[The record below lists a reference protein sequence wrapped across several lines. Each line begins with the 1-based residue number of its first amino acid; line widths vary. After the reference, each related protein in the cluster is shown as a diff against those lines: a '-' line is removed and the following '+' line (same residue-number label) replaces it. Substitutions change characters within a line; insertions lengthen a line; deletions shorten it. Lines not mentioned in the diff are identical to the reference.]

1 MVKRFHCGHSDF
13 YISKYPVYGLV
24 LDILIQRSRT
34 LLAHLA
40 QHPADSLV
48 DKVERVGGEA
58 CQRCVSS
65 HQILL
70 HAEALTTLRV
80 CGHLIPRNLS
90 PSPYSP
96 PPVLKNLERNS
107 LCTGSRIEVIKS
119 IISCALVIG
128 IILRKITLFPIKS
141 HCKFTLLREQHINEE
156 AAPGGA
162 ASV

>member
-96 PPVLKNLERNS
+96 PPVLKNPERNS
-107 LCTGSRIEVIKS
+107 LCTGFRIESSNRLFPALLSSVCCTKIAIKS
-119 IISCALVIG
+119 L
-128 IILRKITLFPIKS
+128 P
-141 HCKFTLLREQHINEE
+141 CKPLTR
-156 AAPGGA
+156 A
-162 ASV
+162 